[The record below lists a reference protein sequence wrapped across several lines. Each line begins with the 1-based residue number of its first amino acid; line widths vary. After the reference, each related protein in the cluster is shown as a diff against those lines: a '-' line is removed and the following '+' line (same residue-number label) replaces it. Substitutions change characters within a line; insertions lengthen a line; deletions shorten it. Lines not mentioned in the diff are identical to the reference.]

1 MRWLILY
8 KTESTIFNVILSE
21 PKMNILINNL
31 FIFIEIFK
39 CNLHFIIFHMLSIES
54 LSLHFPTRDILW
66 VIPTC
71 LTLSLNKRF
80 CFKIRKRYFYLFTK
94 NRDILHFFEQFS
106 KNVWYTWYLKN
117 GNVIL
122 CNRNTILERGIYLW
136 KKFKITLYKRKV

>member
-39 CNLHFIIFHMLSIES
+39 CNLHFIIFHMPSIES

-94 NRDILHFFEQFS
+94 KIGIFYIFWTNFLKMFDILD
-106 KNVWYTWYLKN
+106 TWKTVMLFY
-117 GNVIL
+117 VI
-122 CNRNTILERGIYLW
+122 E
-136 KKFKITLYKRKV
+136 TLF

>member
-39 CNLHFIIFHMLSIES
+39 CNLHFIIFHMPSIES

-94 NRDILHFFEQFS
+94 IGIFYIFLHKFS
-106 KNVWYTWYLKN
+106 KKCLIYLKN